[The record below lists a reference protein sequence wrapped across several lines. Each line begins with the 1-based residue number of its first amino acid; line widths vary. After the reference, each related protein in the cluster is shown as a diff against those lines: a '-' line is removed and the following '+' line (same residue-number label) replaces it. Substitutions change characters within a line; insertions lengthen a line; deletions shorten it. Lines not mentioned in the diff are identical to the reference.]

1 MLFKTVTL
9 GLSGHS
15 RDRISLLAD
24 LPPTRWLSA
33 EQHRPSPACVGP
45 VCSQIPSSVLRDDS
59 RPLALWLRPG
69 VPIASGVF
77 HQEGRLVALHSECS
91 IASAALRSRQLR
103 V

>member
-1 MLFKTVTL
+1 MVPVQCGNASVSVSLPHWTGTMLFKTVTL

-45 VCSQIPSSVLRDDS
+45 VCSQIPASVLRDDS

-69 VPIASGVF
+69 VPIASVVF
-77 HQEGRLVALHSECS
+77 HQ
-91 IASAALRSRQLR
+91 
-103 V
+103 